1 MVLKK
6 HIISNSIN
14 NNPNQF
20 LSFQNYS
27 NPELVKDI
35 ERQVFNKKDEKIS
48 KYIQKFQ
55 KEKLSP
61 L

>member
-35 ERQVFNKKDEKIS
+35 ER
-48 KYIQKFQ
+48 
-55 KEKLSP
+55 
-61 L
+61 